1 MDSDGFMSDSCE
13 GGHDCDDTNP
23 TVHPGAVDDPGTALD
38 EDCNGVNAVW
48 CWIDSDGDGVGEGDD
63 PSEGATIEPDGRCP
77 SGRADVGGDCD
88 DADPASFPGAP
99 EVCDDGVDNDC
110 NGADLPCP

>member
-1 MDSDGFMSDSCE
+1 MVLGVVLMSASACNKGAEDTGESAE
-13 GGHDCDDTNP
+13 GE
-23 TVHPGAVDDPGTALD
+23 GAEAHSTHR
-38 EDCNGVNAVW
+38 NGVDAAW

-63 PSEGATIEPDGRCP
+63 PSEGAIVEPDGGCP
-77 SGRADVGGDCD
+77 AGRVDVGGDCD
-88 DADPASFPGAP
+88 DADPATFPGAP